1 MQKIQR
7 TSGQSFET
15 IEIDGKKYTLR
26 PLKVGVY
33 GEMEA
38 FVMAQRGDPL
48 AAAGKAVERLPS
60 SQHAAV
66 WDAAMRAVM
75 ANRNVTTQEMSDF
88 ENSIRGYAWKLWKCL
103 EQDHPEIDSIEKA
116 LELLEQIGPARAA
129 EVDAKLRLAT
139 GEADMGKSSGP
150 TPVMEQGRD
159 GQPPT
164 NCCSNSTGCGP
175 GKSTS

>member
-7 TSGQSFET
+7 TSGQSYEL
-15 IEIDGKKYTLR
+15 IEIEGKQYKLR

-38 FVMAQRGDPL
+38 FVLAQRGDPL
-48 AAAGKAVERLPS
+48 AAAGQAVQHLPAAM
-60 SQHAAV
+60 HAAV

-103 EQDHPEIDSIEKA
+103 EQDHPEVDSLDKA
-116 LELLEQIGPARAA
+116 LALLEKIGPARAA
-129 EVDAKLRLAT
+129 EVDAKLRVAT

-150 TPVMEQGRD
+150 TPATEQGLD
-159 GQPPT
+159 GQPCT
-164 NCCSNSTGCGP
+164 SNCSNT
-175 GKSTS
+175 TD